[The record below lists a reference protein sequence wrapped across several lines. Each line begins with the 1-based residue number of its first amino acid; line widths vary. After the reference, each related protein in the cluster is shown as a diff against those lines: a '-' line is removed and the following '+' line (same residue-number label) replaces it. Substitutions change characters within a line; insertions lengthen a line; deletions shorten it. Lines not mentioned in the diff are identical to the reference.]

1 LPPKSDKMQG
11 AAIILKIHLLP
22 RASRDEI
29 VGLHGDALKV
39 RITAPPLEGKANKA
53 LKRFIAKKLNLSSSQ
68 VAIIAGER
76 SREKILKISG
86 VTQEDVEKALGISL
100 PRQ

>member
-1 LPPKSDKMQG
+1 MKEE
-11 AAIILKIHLLP
+11 AITLKIHLHP

-53 LKRFIAKKLNLSSSQ
+53 LKRFIAKKLNLPSSQ
-68 VAIIAGER
+68 VEIIAGQH
-76 SREKILKISG
+76 SREKLLQITGISR
-86 VTQEDVEKALGISL
+86 VEVEKALGCNL
-100 PRQ
+100 PLV